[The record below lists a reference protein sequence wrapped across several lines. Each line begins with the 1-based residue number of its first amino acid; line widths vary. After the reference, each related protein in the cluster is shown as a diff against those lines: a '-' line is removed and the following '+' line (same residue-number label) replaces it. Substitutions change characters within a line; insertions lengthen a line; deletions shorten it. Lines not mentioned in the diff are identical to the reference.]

1 MENTH
6 TQSNMWR
13 IVRKIWVT
21 SPAEV
26 LYEGKGN
33 MEKAEEETIKKK
45 KKKLKKQK
53 LPPLATQAFY
63 PLINTVT

>member
-33 MEKAEEETIKKK
+33 MEKAEEETNYKKK
-45 KKKLKKQK
+45 KTKKKK
-53 LPPLATQAFY
+53 
-63 PLINTVT
+63 